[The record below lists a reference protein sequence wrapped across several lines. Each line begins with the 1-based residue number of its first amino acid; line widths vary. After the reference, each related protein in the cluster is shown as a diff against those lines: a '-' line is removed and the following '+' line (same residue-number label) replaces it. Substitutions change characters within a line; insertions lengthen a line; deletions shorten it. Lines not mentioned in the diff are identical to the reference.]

1 MIGMALLDFGGVVL
15 PKEDAEDMEG
25 EVLGEDWGE
34 RRCWTRSR
42 CSNTSEEHCTG
53 QNSKSS

>member
-25 EVLGEDWGE
+25 EVLGED
-34 RRCWTRSR
+34 
-42 CSNTSEEHCTG
+42 
-53 QNSKSS
+53 